1 MSARDLVIGIALMVL
16 WGFNFSVIQLGVEHA
31 HPTMITA
38 ARFFFAAIPAIFFVP
53 RPQVPTRYLVGYGL
67 SFGLG
72 VWGMMTVAMKL
83 GVSPGMAGLLLQLS
97 VVSSLF
103 LGWLWLQENIAINKV
118 IGVVLAL
125 MGLAV
130 SLFIED
136 GSLPLVGLPFALV
149 AAMCWSFNGILVKRS
164 GTREVFSF
172 CVWGMLFAPIPLCL
186 IAWLSYGDTMLMG
199 FTGEGMEK
207 VWFSVLFQAYPT
219 TLFGYWVWNR
229 LVVKYPLSTVAPLTF
244 LTPVTALLGGVIFY
258 GEAVGVSKLFAFSFI
273 LLGLLVSQMP
283 LKSYWPRLKQI

>member
-1 MSARDLVIGIALMVL
+1 MSAKDLFIGIALMVL

-38 ARFFFAAIPAIFFVP
+38 ARFFFAAIPALFFVP
-53 RPQVPTRYLVGYGL
+53 RPKVLTRYLVGYGL

-103 LGWLWLQENIAINKV
+103 LGWVWLQEHIALNKV
-118 IGVVLAL
+118 LGVALAL
-125 MGLAV
+125 IGLAI

-149 AAMCWSFNGILVKRS
+149 AAVCWSVNGILVKRS

-172 CVWGMLFAPIPLCL
+172 CVWGLLFAPIPLCV
-186 IAWLSYGDTMLMG
+186 IAWLSHGENFLMG
-199 FTGEGMEK
+199 FTGDHWER

-273 LLGLLVSQMP
+273 LLGLLVSQTQ
-283 LKSYWPRLKQI
+283 LKNYLPRLKQT